1 MTGKPNTAPHD
12 STSALEGYLR
22 ALLDGSAAA
31 LSALLGRPVIA
42 ELEGAP
48 RSFAEPLGASFP
60 PPWLVAEAR
69 SSAGPA
75 GSHDFVFPGDDAAQL
90 AALVP
95 GAEGGD
101 ADESLRDLLAQM
113 LASASS
119 MLGGFARPATLS
131 LGELRRVA
139 VGEEWTP
146 RGPVFGIARVLVDG
160 APRARVAVTV
170 PAVVC
175 DELAAGP
182 APRPAAAPERAVPTT
197 AGLDIILDISMP
209 ITVEL
214 GRTRMLI
221 RDILNLGPGSVVELD
236 KLAGESVDLLVND
249 RPIAKGE
256 VVVIDENFGIRLT
269 QISQAAERIR
279 SLS

>member
-1 MTGKPNTAPHD
+1 MTGNPTATLD
-12 STSALEGYLR
+12 STSAIEGYLN

-31 LSALLGRPVIA
+31 LAALLGRPVTA
-42 ELEGAP
+42 ELEGPP
-48 RSFAEPLGASFP
+48 RSLAEPLGSLLP

-69 SSAGPA
+69 SSLGAGRA
-75 GSHDFVFPGDDAAQL
+75 HDFVFPGDDAAQL

-95 GAEGGD
+95 GADAGD
-101 ADESLRDLLAQM
+101 PEESLRDLLAQM

-119 MLGGFARPATLS
+119 TLGGGGQPVTLS

-139 VGEEWTP
+139 VGEDWTA
-146 RGPVFGIARVLVDG
+146 RGPLVGIARVLVDG
-160 APRARVAVTV
+160 APRARLAVTV
-170 PAVVC
+170 PAAVC

-182 APRPAAAPERAVPTT
+182 VPRPAAPRPTGAAPT

-221 RDILNLGPGSVVELD
+221 RDILSLGPGSVVELD

-256 VVVIDENFGIRLT
+256 VVVIDENFGVRLT
-269 QISQAAERIR
+269 QISQAADRIR